1 VKIQFVIVGS
11 ALIAGQLFKDII
23 NAQSIQG
30 WLKEDKKIKLVKI
43 VQSIFTH
50 DTITESVLVT
60 IIS

>member
-11 ALIAGQLFKDII
+11 ALIAGQLFKDKI
-23 NAQSIQG
+23 NVQSIQG

-50 DTITESVLVT
+50 DTITESVLVP
-60 IIS
+60 